1 MNVFVE
7 FYYFTWND
15 NIQESNAVS
24 VIFVNKFGRMM
35 NFSKAAGGSDGE
47 KTGGL
52 QVRALLFTRV
62 VRLLFR
68 QDE

>member
-15 NIQESNAVS
+15 NRQESNAAP
-24 VIFVNKFGRMM
+24 VIFVNKFCREG
-35 NFSKAAGGSDGE
+35 NFSKTAGGSDGE